1 MYYVVMYY
9 ITSLHHK
16 DIHMSADNP
25 IDRARKRI
33 VSELTALGLPTN
45 LFNDIVFTRVE
56 PDSVHVRRLEDG
68 AAGLTYKLRQQKAR
82 KDRKAR
88 LS

>member
-1 MYYVVMYY
+1 MYYVVMCYV
-9 ITSLHHK
+9 TSLHHE
-16 DIHMSADNP
+16 DFNMSADNP
-25 IDRARKRI
+25 VARARKRI
-33 VSELTALGLPTN
+33 VSELEALGLPTH

-56 PDSVHVRRLEDG
+56 PDSVHVRLLEDG